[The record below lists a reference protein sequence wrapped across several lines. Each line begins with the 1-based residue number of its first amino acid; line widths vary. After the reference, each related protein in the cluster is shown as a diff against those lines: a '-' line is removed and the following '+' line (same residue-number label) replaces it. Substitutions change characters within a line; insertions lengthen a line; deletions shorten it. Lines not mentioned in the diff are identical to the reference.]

1 MSWVC
6 WEKENASH
14 TLSSFGH
21 RRGHFAL
28 VTTKSHET
36 VPSKGDG
43 KPERVLVKF
52 FSGKTG
58 MGNEGKEMRTNVA
71 YLRLI
76 MRIVMLRNYKIIYY
90 HLAFKNKNKRI
101 KFTC

>member
-1 MSWVC
+1 M
-6 WEKENASH
+6 SH

-21 RRGHFAL
+21 RSGHFAL
-28 VTTKSHET
+28 VTTMLKSHET

-43 KPERVLVKF
+43 KPGRVLVKF
-52 FSGKTG
+52 FSGITG

-76 MRIVMLRNYKIIYY
+76 TRIVMLRNCKIIYY